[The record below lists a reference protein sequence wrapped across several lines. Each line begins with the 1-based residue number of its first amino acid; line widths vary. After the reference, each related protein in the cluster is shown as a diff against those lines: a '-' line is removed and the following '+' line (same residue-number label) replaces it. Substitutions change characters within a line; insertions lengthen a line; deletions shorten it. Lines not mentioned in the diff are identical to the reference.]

1 MSGSWYCIFKYLSS
15 TKITSLVR
23 HGEGEGVH
31 ERGAGEAPV
40 GAHRVGTH
48 EDAELPGHVLDSL
61 LLPRLVLGLQGP
73 PDV

>member
-1 MSGSWYCIFKYLSS
+1 M
-15 TKITSLVR
+15 
-23 HGEGEGVH
+23 H

-73 PDV
+73 PDVRPVSGNRYILSVLQKYYDLLILYTDNR

>member
-1 MSGSWYCIFKYLSS
+1 M
-15 TKITSLVR
+15 
-23 HGEGEGVH
+23 H

>member
-1 MSGSWYCIFKYLSS
+1 M
-15 TKITSLVR
+15 
-23 HGEGEGVH
+23 H
-31 ERGAGEAPV
+31 ERGAGEALV

-61 LLPRLVLGLQGP
+61 LLPRLVLRLQGP